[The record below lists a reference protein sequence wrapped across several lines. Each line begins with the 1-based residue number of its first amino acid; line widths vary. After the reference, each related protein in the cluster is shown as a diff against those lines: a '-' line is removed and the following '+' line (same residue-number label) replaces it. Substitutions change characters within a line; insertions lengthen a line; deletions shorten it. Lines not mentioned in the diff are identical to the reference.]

1 MTMTKKSGFTLV
13 EIMIV
18 VLIIG
23 LLAAIAVP
31 NFVKARK
38 SAQRNACIDNL
49 RQIEGAVEQAKM
61 DGKAAPEAG
70 DIYGSDKYI
79 KTPPVCP
86 STKEGYTIS
95 GTDEEDWRPECPNP
109 TVNGSGADEKHELPS
124 GEAGGEGE
132 GNGNG

>member
-1 MTMTKKSGFTLV
+1 MTMKKSGFTLV

-49 RQIEGAVEQAKM
+49 KQIEGAVEQAKM
-61 DGKAAPEAG
+61 AG
-70 DIYGSDKYI
+70 AEDPADIYGNDNYI
-79 KTPPVCP
+79 KVAPVCP
-86 STKEGYTIS
+86 STKAAYNLEGCDAA
-95 GTDEEDWRPECPNP
+95 GWRPVCPNP
-109 TVNGSGADEKHELPS
+109 EVNGDGDDEKHELPS
-124 GEAGGEGE
+124 GD
-132 GNGNG
+132 

>member
-31 NFVKARK
+31 NFINARK
-38 SAQRNACIDNL
+38 KTQANACIDNM

-61 DGKAAPEAG
+61 DSIAAPG
-70 DIYGSDKYI
+70 DSDIYGADKYI
-79 KTPPVCP
+79 KTKPKCP
-86 STKEGYTIS
+86 TKGSEYVLED
-95 GTDEEDWRPECPNP
+95 TDGENWRPSCPDSIDGHVLP
-109 TVNGSGADEKHELPS
+109 DTVEGGTSG
-124 GEAGGEGE
+124 GGEG
-132 GNGNG
+132 GNP